1 MVLDLNLN
9 FTGLFQNC
17 FKRELEVGQL
27 DLNAVA
33 EYIENIEDPMEK
45 ITIIA
50 EYIYSNTKYKVL
62 FLTHK
67 KEIIL
72 RKNFDVFKKNQYHLI
87 TFPILD
93 KNERLLGTLAIG
105 NLTEF
110 KENNEMTGLIKILGN
125 VLKKM

>member
-1 MVLDLNLN
+1 MFDLILN
-9 FTGLFQNC
+9 MTGIFSNC

-27 DLNAVA
+27 DLNAVN
-33 EYIENIEDPMEK
+33 EYIDGIEEPLEK
-45 ITIIA
+45 LTIIC

-67 KEIIL
+67 KEVIIK
-72 RKNFDVFKKNQYHLI
+72 KNFDVFKKNTYQLI

-93 KNERLLGTLAIG
+93 KNGRLLGTLAIG

>member
-1 MVLDLNLN
+1 MVLDLNFN
-9 FTGLFQNC
+9 FTGIFSNC

-27 DLNAVA
+27 DLNAVN
-33 EYIENIEDPMEK
+33 EYIDGIEEPLEK
-45 ITIIA
+45 LTIIC

-67 KEIIL
+67 KEVIIK
-72 RKNFDVFKKNQYHLI
+72 KNFDVFKKNTYQLI
-87 TFPILD
+87 TFSILD
-93 KNERLLGTLAIG
+93 KNGRLLGTLAIG